1 VLCVVALPISDGLQ
15 LPRQEPRE
23 DHQLLQLPKS
33 HSKPDFTANAVVLNF
48 RPCNFKSF
56 DKILVKHAQIVQEFC
71 KFFHQK
77 YFMQIFFPKILAKQ
91 NVLV

>member
-1 VLCVVALPISDGLQ
+1 VDALPISDGLHP
-15 LPRQEPRE
+15 PRQEPRE
-23 DHQLLQLPKS
+23 DHQLLQQHQS
-33 HSKPDFTANAVVLNF
+33 HSKPDITANAVVLLF

-56 DKILVKHAQIVQEFC
+56 AKILVKHAQIVQEFC

-77 YFMQIFFPKILAKQ
+77 ILNATFFAKMLAKQ